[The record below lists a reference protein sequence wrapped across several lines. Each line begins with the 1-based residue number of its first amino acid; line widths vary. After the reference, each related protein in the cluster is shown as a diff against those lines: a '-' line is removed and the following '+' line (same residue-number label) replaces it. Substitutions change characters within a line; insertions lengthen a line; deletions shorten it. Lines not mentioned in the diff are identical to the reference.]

1 VPRLRTVYVCSSCG
15 AQHPK
20 WAGQCTVCGE
30 WNALVE
36 DVVGTDTAV
45 VSKTVAISRALNT
58 ATEPLPISDIT
69 HTEST
74 ATVTGIAEFD
84 RVLDGG
90 LVPGSVTLVSGE
102 PGIGK
107 STLLLQIATTWPGRA
122 LYVSAEESAQQ
133 VRLRA
138 TRLGAIDDD
147 TYLVSAMSLG
157 DIVAAID
164 KVKPTLVVVDSVQT
178 IADEGIESAPGSVT
192 QVRECSFRLVQEAKA
207 RNIAV
212 LLVGHVTKDGN
223 IAGPRLLE
231 HVVDTVVSFEG
242 DRLHALRMVRATKHR
257 FGTTNELGLFEMTES
272 GLVGVPD
279 ASNMLLADRQL
290 GVAGSIVVPT
300 IDGQRPMLVEV
311 QALTITVGAGF
322 TPRRSAQGIESSRL
336 AMLLAVLE
344 RRTGIAFVSL
354 EVYVSVV
361 GGVRLNDPGSDLGF
375 CLALASAAHDQ
386 PVTPQLAAIGEVGLG
401 GEVRHVTHLERRVR
415 EAERMGFHRIL
426 VPANAKPLDR
436 GRAKLIRVASVAEA
450 ITHAFQG

>member
-20 WAGQCTVCGE
+20 WAGQCTACGE
-30 WNALVE
+30 WNTLVE
-36 DVVGTDTAV
+36 DVVSTETAV
-45 VSKTVAISRALNT
+45 VSKTVAVSRALNS

-69 HTEST
+69 HSESAAT
-74 ATVTGIAEFD
+74 ATGIAEFD

-107 STLLLQIATTWPGRA
+107 STLLLQIASTWPGRA

-138 TRLGAIDDD
+138 KRLGANDDD

-157 DIVAAID
+157 DIVGAID
-164 KVKPTLVVVDSVQT
+164 KVKPSLVVVDSVQT
-178 IADEGIESAPGSVT
+178 IADETIESAPGSVT

-207 RNIAV
+207 RNIAI

-242 DRLHALRMVRATKHR
+242 DRLHALRMVRAIKHR

-279 ASNMLLADRQL
+279 ASNMLLADRQI

-311 QALTITVGAGF
+311 QALTTKVGTGF

-344 RRTGIAFVSL
+344 RRTGTAFASL

-375 CLALASAAHDQ
+375 CLALTSAAHDQ

-415 EAERMGFHRIL
+415 EAERMGFSRIL
-426 VPANAKPLDR
+426 VPANAKPIDG
-436 GRAKLIRVASVAEA
+436 GRATLVRIASVAEG
-450 ITHAFQG
+450 ITHAF

>member
-20 WAGQCTVCGE
+20 WAGQCTACGE
-30 WNALVE
+30 WNTLVE
-36 DVVGTDTAV
+36 DVVGTESAV
-45 VSKTVAISRALNT
+45 VSKTVAVSRALNS
-58 ATEPLPISDIT
+58 ATEPLPISDIA
-69 HTEST
+69 HSESVAM
-74 ATVTGIAEFD
+74 ATGVAEFD

-107 STLLLQIATTWPGRA
+107 STLLLQIASTWPGRA

-138 TRLGAIDDD
+138 KRLGADDDD

-157 DIVAAID
+157 DIVGAID
-164 KVKPTLVVVDSVQT
+164 KVKPSLVVVDSVQT
-178 IADEGIESAPGSVT
+178 IADETIESAPGSVT

-207 RNIAV
+207 RNIAI

-242 DRLHALRMVRATKHR
+242 DRLHALRMVRAVKHR

-279 ASNMLLADRQL
+279 ASNMLLADRQI

-311 QALTITVGAGF
+311 QALTTKVGTGF

-344 RRTGIAFVSL
+344 RRTGTAFASL

-375 CLALASAAHDQ
+375 CLALTSAAHDR

-415 EAERMGFHRIL
+415 EAERMGFDRIL
-426 VPANAKPLDR
+426 VPANAKPLDG
-436 GRAKLIRVASVAEA
+436 GRATLIRVASVAEA
-450 ITHAFQG
+450 ITHAF

>member
-1 VPRLRTVYVCSSCG
+1 VPRLRTIYVCSSCG

-20 WAGQCTVCGE
+20 WAGQCTACGE
-30 WNALVE
+30 WNSLVE
-36 DVVGTDTAV
+36 DVIGTETAV
-45 VSKTVAISRALNT
+45 VSKTVAVSRALNS

-69 HTEST
+69 HSESAAT
-74 ATVTGIAEFD
+74 ATGVAEFD

-90 LVPGSVTLVSGE
+90 LVAGSVTLVSGE

-107 STLLLQIATTWPGRA
+107 STLLLQIASTWPGRA

-138 TRLGAIDDD
+138 KRLGADEDD

-157 DIVAAID
+157 DIVGAID
-164 KVKPTLVVVDSVQT
+164 KVKPSLVVVDSVQT
-178 IADEGIESAPGSVT
+178 IADETIESAPGSVT

-207 RNIAV
+207 RNIAI

-242 DRLHALRMVRATKHR
+242 DRLHALRMVRAVKHR

-279 ASNMLLADRQL
+279 ASNMLLADRQV

-311 QALTITVGAGF
+311 QALTTKVGTGF

-344 RRTGIAFVSL
+344 RRTGTAFASL

-375 CLALASAAHDQ
+375 CLALTSAAHDR

-415 EAERMGFHRIL
+415 EAERMGFDRIL
-426 VPANAKPLDR
+426 VPANAKPLDG
-436 GRAKLIRVASVAEA
+436 GRATLIRVASVAEA
-450 ITHAFQG
+450 ITHAF

>member
-36 DVVGTDTAV
+36 EVVGTDTAV
-45 VSKTVAISRALNT
+45 VSKTVAVSRALNT

>member
-1 VPRLRTVYVCSSCG
+1 VPRLRTIYVCSSCG

-20 WAGQCTVCGE
+20 WAGQCTACGE
-30 WNALVE
+30 WNSLVE
-36 DVVGTDTAV
+36 DVIGTETAV
-45 VSKTVAISRALNT
+45 VSKTVAVSRALNS

-69 HTEST
+69 HSESAAT
-74 ATVTGIAEFD
+74 ATGVAEFD

-90 LVPGSVTLVSGE
+90 LVAGSVTLVSGE

-107 STLLLQIATTWPGRA
+107 STLLLQIASTWPGRA

-138 TRLGAIDDD
+138 KRLGADEDD

-157 DIVAAID
+157 DIVGAID
-164 KVKPTLVVVDSVQT
+164 KVKPSLVVVDSVQT
-178 IADEGIESAPGSVT
+178 IADETIESAPGSVT

-207 RNIAV
+207 RNIAI

-242 DRLHALRMVRATKHR
+242 DRLHALRMVRAVKHR

-279 ASNMLLADRQL
+279 ASNMLLADRQV

-311 QALTITVGAGF
+311 QALTTKVGTGF
-322 TPRRSAQGIESSRL
+322 TPRRSAQGIETSRL

-344 RRTGIAFVSL
+344 RRTGTAFASL

-361 GGVRLNDPGSDLGF
+361 GGVRLSDPGSDLGF
-375 CLALASAAHDQ
+375 CLALTSAAHDR

-415 EAERMGFHRIL
+415 EAERMGFDRIL
-426 VPANAKPLDR
+426 VPANAKPLDG
-436 GRAKLIRVASVAEA
+436 GRATLVRVASVAEA
-450 ITHAFQG
+450 ITHAF